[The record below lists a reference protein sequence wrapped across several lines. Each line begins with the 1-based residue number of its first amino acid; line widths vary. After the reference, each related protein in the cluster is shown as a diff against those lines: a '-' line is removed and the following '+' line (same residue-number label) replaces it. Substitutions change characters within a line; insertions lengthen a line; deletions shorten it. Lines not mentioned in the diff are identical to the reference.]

1 LYSLNCLEALVKIDL
16 NCDCGESFGA
26 WEIGADAALLP
37 HVTSANVACGAHAGD
52 PDVMRRTVRLA
63 RELGVAVG
71 AHPGYPDLQGFGRRA
86 LAMSPEEIEAS
97 VLAQIGALY
106 AVARAEGVELAQVK
120 PHGAL
125 ANQAAVS
132 LPIATAIARAVA
144 AFSRELVFVALAGS
158 AMAAAGTQAGLRV
171 AREAYADRAYEADGT
186 LRSRKLPDAVLHD
199 DERCLAQVL
208 SIVAK
213 GYALTVDGE
222 QVPIA
227 ADSICLHGD
236 TPGAAERAA
245 FLRAGLRAAGVEVVA
260 LRAVLST

>member
-1 LYSLNCLEALVKIDL
+1 VKIDL
-16 NCDCGESFGA
+16 NCDCGESFGP
-26 WEIGADAALLP
+26 WELGADAALLP

-86 LAMSPEEIEAS
+86 LALSPEEIEAS

-106 AVARAEGVELAQVK
+106 AIARAEDVELAHVK

-132 LPIATAIARAVA
+132 PPIAAAIARAITS
-144 AFSRELVFVALAGS
+144 FSRELIFVALAGS
-158 AMAAAGTQAGLRV
+158 AMAAAGAEAGLRV

-186 LRSRKLPDAVLHD
+186 LRSRKLPGALLHD
-199 DERCLAQVL
+199 HERCLAQVL
-208 SIVAK
+208 SIVAN
-213 GYALTVDGE
+213 GHALTVDGQ
-222 QVPIA
+222 QVSIA

-245 FLRAGLRAAGVEVVA
+245 FLRSGLREAGVEVVP
-260 LRAVLST
+260 LSVVLLS

>member
-1 LYSLNCLEALVKIDL
+1 MKIDL
-16 NCDCGESFGA
+16 NCDCGESFGP
-26 WEIGADAALLP
+26 WEMGADTALLR

-86 LAMSPEEIEAS
+86 LAMSPEEIESS

-106 AVARAEGVELAQVK
+106 AVARAEGVELAHVK
-120 PHGAL
+120 AHGAL
-125 ANQAAVS
+125 SNQAAVS
-132 LPIATAIARAVA
+132 PPIAAAIARAVA
-144 AFSRELVFVALAGS
+144 AFSRELMYVALAGS
-158 AMAAAGTQAGLRV
+158 AMEAAGVEAGLLV

-186 LRSRKLPDAVLHD
+186 LRSRKLPGALLHEG
-199 DERCLAQVL
+199 ERCLAQVL
-208 SIVAK
+208 SIVAN

-222 QVPIA
+222 KVSIA
-227 ADSICLHGD
+227 ADTICLHGD

-245 FLRAGLRAAGVEVVA
+245 VLREGLQGAGVEVA
-260 LRAVLST
+260 PLRSVLSSR

>member
-1 LYSLNCLEALVKIDL
+1 MKIDL

-106 AVARAEGVELAQVK
+106 AIARAEGVELAHVK
-120 PHGAL
+120 PHGAV
-125 ANQAAVS
+125 ANPAAVS
-132 LPIATAIARAVA
+132 PPIAAAIARAVA
-144 AFSRELVFVALAGS
+144 AFSRDLIFVALAGS
-158 AMAAAGTQAGLRV
+158 AMALAGVEAGLRM

-186 LRSRKLPDAVLHD
+186 LRSRKLPGALLHD

-208 SIVAK
+208 SIIRN
-213 GYALTVDGE
+213 GYALTVDGQ

-245 FLRAGLRAAGVEVVA
+245 SLRAGLAQAGVEVVA
-260 LRAVLST
+260 LKTVLSR